1 MKKILFLLLA
11 ISMLGCASYPE
22 EPPYLVG
29 EEGFTMKHIKKV
41 APYKNPNDLS
51 VENNYAV
58 YNLPSEIFRKE
69 WDIIE
74 KKYKAQL
81 FYIINKKG
89 SDIYVY
95 RSITKWHTNK
105 EKKILPIAYLFKL
118 LKAEGV
124 AKEDYTVLANV
135 ASKKLNIRHV
145 LLLYKGVKH
154 GIRLMPNTVDITSYP
169 KVQQPYWETQGQF
182 MMDTPKEIRDK
193 WIEENRHNY

>member
-11 ISMLGCASYPE
+11 ISMLRCASYPE

-29 EEGFTMKHIKKV
+29 EEDFTIEKV
-41 APYKNPNDLS
+41 EKEAPYKNPNDSS
-51 VENNYAV
+51 VENDYAM
-58 YNLPSEIFRKE
+58 YNLPSEIYRKQ
-69 WDIIE
+69 WDIIQE
-74 KKYKAQL
+74 KYKAQL

-89 SDIYVY
+89 NDIYIY
-95 RSITKWHTNK
+95 RRITKWHTNK

-154 GIRLMPNTVDITSYP
+154 NIRLMPNTVDIKSYP
-169 KVQQPYWETQGQF
+169 KAQQTYWESQGKF
-182 MMDTPKEIRDK
+182 MMDTPQEIRDK
-193 WIEENRHNY
+193 WHEAH